1 MDSRVVLWFLGPV
14 GLILAITALA
24 RGWAAP
30 TLDRR
35 AARLR
40 RTAVLATVVSYLV
53 ADRLLTGSIDGDQL
67 HPAVPA
73 LAAAVGAGVCGL
85 AEGWAPTPAGE
96 QRAASLTIRR
106 GTEAGGI
113 MLPYVVGLALSVG
126 ALGLGYATSGADG
139 VSGSRH
145 WAQSTVTT
153 APYPGRAFTWPTL
166 AALALLAAATWWALR
181 RVEARPAHIDDPR
194 LDRALRLG
202 SRIRVLRWS
211 GAGSLVTAGGLCLTI
226 GPKLNE
232 LTQHLRQSAYV
243 AGGSPTPDAPWDWTQ
258 NVGFAMTVLGLGAL
272 VAALCVVI
280 SIPPAV
286 PRSQPLAVPA
296 RS

>member
-1 MDSRVVLWFLGPV
+1 MDSRVMVWFLGPV
-14 GLILAITALA
+14 GLILAVTALA
-24 RGWAAP
+24 RWWAAP

-53 ADRLLTGSIDGDQL
+53 ADRVLTGSIVGDQL

-73 LAAAVGAGVCGL
+73 VAATVGVGICGI
-85 AEGWAPTPAGE
+85 AERWAPTPAGE

-106 GTEAGGI
+106 GTEPGRL
-113 MLPYVVGLALSVG
+113 MPPYVVGLALSVG

-145 WAQSTVTT
+145 WAQTAVTT
-153 APYPGRAFTWPTL
+153 APYPGRSYTWPTL
-166 AALALLAAATWWALR
+166 AALALLAATTWWALR
-181 RVEARPAHIDDPR
+181 RVEARPAQIDDPR

-202 SRIRVLRWS
+202 SRIRVLRWA
-211 GAGSLVTAGGLCLTI
+211 GAGSLLTAGGLCLTI

-232 LTQHLRQSAYV
+232 LTQQLRQSAYL
-243 AGGSPTPDAPWDWTQ
+243 AGGSPAPNAPWDWTQ

-272 VAALCVVI
+272 VTALCVVI

-286 PRSQPLAVPA
+286 PRSQPFAVPT